1 MLKIRFTNIF
11 VLRVFEILN
20 RRLKH
25 NNKLNQFYIIYDVV
39 LILSINFLKNKDQD
53 IDDRINTLIKKLNE
67 CLIRLKIIK
76 MKFIRNNVFNQII
89 VAIDI
94 NF

>member
-1 MLKIRFTNIF
+1 MLKICFTNIF
-11 VLRVFEILN
+11 VLRVFKILN

-25 NNKLNQFYIIYDVV
+25 NDKLNQFYIIYNVV

-53 IDDRINTLIKKLNE
+53 IDKKLNE

-76 MKFIRNNVFNQII
+76 MKFIRNNVFNQVI
-89 VAIDI
+89 VAIDV